1 MEWVKVMELLR
12 EAKASQEVNR
22 VKEIIKIIQD
32 DEETDPKV
40 LEVIQSGLSPEMFK
54 KVYG

>member
-40 LEVIQSGLSPEMFK
+40 LEAIQSGLNPEMFK